1 MPNLNVR
8 LPLVTM
14 LSLILMVSIARAEP
28 VAPGKQLAR
37 QHMTMVGRG
46 DDAREVTLRYWL
58 FVPKSYS
65 EANQVPLMLFLHG
78 AGERGDDLERVKK
91 WGPPKRVAK
100 DKDFPFLL
108 ISPQCKKGDRWDAE
122 EMALLVKH
130 VAGAYRVDQNRMY
143 CTGLSMG
150 GYGTWSLLAAR
161 PNMFAAGIPICGGGN
176 PEKAKQLAGVPLWV
190 FHGDKDSTV
199 PLKRSEQM
207 VQAVKEAGGNVR
219 LTVYPGVGHNSWSAT
234 YANPKAYEWLL
245 SHSLKRR
252 E

>member
-1 MPNLNVR
+1 MPGLIAR

-14 LSLILMVSIARAEP
+14 VLAILMPSSVRAEP
-28 VAPGKQLAR
+28 VTPGTQQAR
-37 QHMTMVGRG
+37 QYVTSVGRG
-46 DDAREVTLRYWL
+46 DEAREVTLRYWL
-58 FVPKSYS
+58 FVPKEYA
-65 EANQVPLMLFLHG
+65 ETKQVPLMLFLHG

-91 WGPPKRVAK
+91 WGPPKRVAN

-108 ISPQCKKGDRWDAE
+108 ISPQCEKDERWDAE
-122 EMALLVKH
+122 EMVLLVKH
-130 VAGAYRVDQNRMY
+130 VVGAYRVDQNRMY

-176 PEKAKQLAGVPLWV
+176 PAKAKQLAGVPLWV

-234 YANPKAYEWLL
+234 YANPKAYDWLL
-245 SHSLKRR
+245 SHSLKGR